1 MTGHTIC
8 EDCSIRC
15 QNCPVCRVP
24 YDAGVIRN
32 LLMEEMRD
40 VLVRFFGI
48 PQEEIPTNSDED
60 LPLAGNDDDSD
71 STIIINIDEHMQR
84 MEVDYIETPASP
96 VSEDFFGPASIFRNG
111 HQHPFHHRICSRRS
125 LMMERCPIGCL
136 LQK

>member
-1 MTGHTIC
+1 MSRTFTLSGQS
-8 EDCSIRC
+8 SILRDISYL
-15 QNCPVCRVP
+15 PIEL
-24 YDAGVIRN
+24 AGF
-32 LLMEEMRD
+32 LLIQLNPQYNRW
-40 VLVRFFGI
+40 FFGI

-71 STIIINIDEHMQR
+71 STIIINMDEHMQR